1 MRAFTRRRRTQKKNT
16 SDFRLSRFVVVLLL
30 SIVPWQPVRAA
41 ADGAQAAEQGITAF
55 RAGDYQAALRAFLDA
70 LQAGLDTPG
79 LRYDLGATYY
89 RLQRYPDAE
98 REFQALAFD
107 PKWAPLARYN
117 LGLTAQR
124 AGRPQQAMEY
134 FEQAYR
140 TTTDPNLRAL
150 AATAFERLRGAL
162 PSAQTS
168 GVISVASGY
177 DSNATLSPD
186 ASTVGVSHQ
195 GDRFVE
201 ALAAATHLLA
211 GNAERGWVAHGSLV
225 LRKYADLHQFD
236 VAGSRAGLSYERDS
250 GRVHTGVG
258 AYFDTAYIGG
268 DRLEQGTSVDAQV
281 SWRPDAGGELRGRYR
296 FGHIVGGGGF
306 EYLDGRQQRLSVEAG
321 FTLASA
327 LLRAGYELE
336 LNHRRD
342 LQQGSEFF
350 SASPTRQSLFA
361 SVALRNLAGWQADAR
376 GEYRVSRYGDPNLI
390 DEGPPLGIL
399 EVTRK
404 DRRYGFALRANRRL
418 TAPWGV
424 FIDYSYYRNDSN
436 LDTYDYSRQQLMA
449 GIEATLEK

>member
-1 MRAFTRRRRTQKKNT
+1 
-16 SDFRLSRFVVVLLL
+16 
-30 SIVPWQPVRAA
+30 
-41 ADGAQAAEQGITAF
+41 
-55 RAGDYQAALRAFLDA
+55 
-70 LQAGLDTPG
+70 
-79 LRYDLGATYY
+79 
-89 RLQRYPDAE
+89 
-98 REFQALAFD
+98 
-107 PKWAPLARYN
+107 
-117 LGLTAQR
+117 
-124 AGRPQQAMEY
+124 
-134 FEQAYR
+134 
-140 TTTDPNLRAL
+140 
-150 AATAFERLRGAL
+150 
-162 PSAQTS
+162 
-168 GVISVASGY
+168 
-177 DSNATLSPD
+177 
-186 ASTVGVSHQ
+186 
-195 GDRFVE
+195 
-201 ALAAATHLLA
+201 
-211 GNAERGWVAHGSLV
+211 V

-236 VAGSRAGLSYERDS
+236 VAVSRAGLSHERYW
-250 GRVHTGVG
+250 GRLQTSVG

-268 DRLEQGTSVDAQV
+268 DRLEQVASLDAQA
-281 SWRPDAGGELRGRYR
+281 SWRPDAGGELHGRYR
-296 FGHIVGGGGF
+296 FGRIAGGSGF

-436 LDTYDYSRQQLMA
+436 LDTYDYSRHQLMA

>member
-1 MRAFTRRRRTQKKNT
+1 VRAFIRRRRTQKEKT
-16 SDFRLSRFVVVLLL
+16 SGLRLCLCVVVLLL
-30 SIVPWQPVRAA
+30 SIVPWQPVRAG
-41 ADGAQAAEQGITAF
+41 ADGSLAAERGIAAF
-55 RAGDYQAALRAFLDA
+55 RAGDYAAALQSFLDA
-70 LQAGLDTPG
+70 RAAGLDTPG
-79 LRYDLGATYY
+79 LRYNLGATYY
-89 RLQRYPDAE
+89 RLQRYPEAE
-98 REFQALAFD
+98 REFQALVPD
-107 PKWAPLARYN
+107 PKWAAVARYN

-124 AGRPQQAMEY
+124 AGRAQQAMEY
-134 FEQAYR
+134 FEQAR

-150 AATAFERLRGAL
+150 AATAFERLRGAP
-162 PSAQTS
+162 PSPQTS
-168 GVISVASGY
+168 AVISLAGGY
-177 DSNATLSPD
+177 DSNVTLSPD
-186 ASTVGVSHQ
+186 ASTVAGSHQ

-201 ALAAATHLLA
+201 ALTAASHLLA
-211 GNAERGWVAHGSLV
+211 GNTERGWVTHGSLV

-250 GRVHTGVG
+250 GRVQTGVG
-258 AYFDTAYIGG
+258 AYFDTAYIDG
-268 DRLEQGTSVDAQV
+268 DRLEQVASVDAQA
-281 SWRPDAGGELRGRYR
+281 SSRLDTGAEFRGRYEFR
-296 FGHIVGGGGF
+296 RIAGGGGF
-306 EYLDGRQQRLSVEAG
+306 EYLDGRQQRLSADAG

-361 SVALRNLAGWQADAR
+361 TVALRNLAGWQADAR

-436 LDTYDYSRQQLMA
+436 LNTYDYSRQQLMA